1 MHYFSELLNFNT
13 LEEGQKNL
21 DKAVEIRDM
30 MGGELYWNIAND
42 DCNEIFNKLVD
53 LKVKFLKIK
62 EKLDGISIKV
72 IQFYLRIKK
81 IEYLESSLNSN
92 DNRCFGYYILDTIEF
107 KYIEN
112 FYNKIDINIWKI

>member
-1 MHYFSELLNFNT
+1 MHNFSELLNFNT

-21 DKAVEIRDM
+21 NKAVEIRDM

-42 DCNEIFNKLVD
+42 DCDEISNKLVD
-53 LKVKFLKIK
+53 LKVKLFKIK
-62 EKLDGISIKV
+62 EKLNGISIKV
-72 IQFYLRIKK
+72 IKFYLRIKK
-81 IEYLESSLNSN
+81 IEYLDSSLNSN

>member
-1 MHYFSELLNFNT
+1 MHNFSELLNFNT